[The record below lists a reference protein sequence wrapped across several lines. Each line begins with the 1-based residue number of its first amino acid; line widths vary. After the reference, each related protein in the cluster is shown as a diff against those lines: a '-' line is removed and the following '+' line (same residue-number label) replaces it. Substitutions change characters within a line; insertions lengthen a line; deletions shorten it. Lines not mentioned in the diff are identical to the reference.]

1 MPLNVTSLE
10 RINGMKDKST
20 IRSPND
26 CLLTFEPAISLVI
39 PVLVLVPVLPEAP
52 DTKSPDLLK
61 LFHLP
66 VQFVC
71 HSFHIVPKLL
81 VLPASAVIVSNNP
94 LSFTIKSGLLVISF
108 HSSTSGVNATSPTY

>member
-39 PVLVLVPVLPEAP
+39 PDRVLVPVLP
-52 DTKSPDLLK
+52 LLT
-61 LFHLP
+61 LT
-66 VQFVC
+66 
-71 HSFHIVPKLL
+71 
-81 VLPASAVIVSNNP
+81 N
-94 LSFTIKSGLLVISF
+94 
-108 HSSTSGVNATSPTY
+108 